1 MPSGLPPTT
10 ALLVV
15 DMQNRCASTEYGN
28 LPRARARGLDEA
40 AAHFETELAVAIP
53 HIAQLLGAFRSRK
66 MEILYTV
73 IESLTADGRDRSL
86 EYKHLGIHCA
96 PGAVESQVI
105 APVAPQGDEFVLA
118 KSCASAFNGTPL
130 DHILR
135 NLGITHLVVA
145 GVVLTGCVEGAVR
158 DAADRGYEVVVAED
172 ATAGWSAAMRSAAIR
187 AISGSYAAVL
197 STREIVAQLPSPRR
211 PGSRVR
217 TPARPAAAPAPSS
230 NAPDLFDP
238 ELARRHDGLPDPAL
252 EPRRSALL
260 IVDLQLAFAAP
271 GMDRRHPLEG
281 TGDDYYRHRLK
292 ELVIPSVRRLLDA
305 ARASQMEVIYA
316 VVEAHTRDGRE
327 RGGLHR
333 RLGILI
339 PAGSAGA
346 GILPAVAPQPDDIV
360 LRRTA
365 DSAFANG
372 QLHYVLGNLGIR
384 NLVAVGTGLSGRL
397 ESTIRDA
404 SNLGYRCVVV
414 DDAVV
419 GETAE
424 DHAATRNALHGIYA
438 LFKTT
443 VDVVDVLQA
452 RAARGTPVGL
462 TD

>member
-1 MPSGLPPTT
+1 MPPGLPPTT

-15 DMQNRCASTEYGN
+15 DMQNRCASAEYGN
-28 LPRARARGLDEA
+28 LPRARARGLHEA
-40 AAHFETELAVAIP
+40 AAHFEAELAVAVP

-86 EYKHLGIHCA
+86 EYKHLGIHSA

-118 KSCASAFNGTPL
+118 KSCASVFNGTPI
-130 DHILR
+130 DYILR
-135 NLGITHLVVA
+135 NLGITHLVVV

-172 ATAGWSAAMRSAAIR
+172 ATAGWSPAMRSAALR
-187 AISGSYAAVL
+187 AISGSYGSVL
-197 STREIVAQLPSPRR
+197 ATQEIVARLPSGRHVPRARSHDR
-211 PGSRVR
+211 PVA
-217 TPARPAAAPAPSS
+217 ARARLSTAPPGT
-230 NAPDLFDP
+230 FDP
-238 ELARRHDGLPDPAL
+238 QLTRRHDGLPDPAL
-252 EPRRSALL
+252 VPRRSALL
-260 IVDLQLAFAAP
+260 IVDLQLAFASP
-271 GMDRRHPLEG
+271 EMGRRHPIGG
-281 TGDDYYRHRLK
+281 TGDDYYRHRL
-292 ELVIPSVRRLLDA
+292 EGLVIPNVRRLLVT
-305 ARASQMEVIYA
+305 ARALQMEVIYA
-316 VVEAHTRDGRE
+316 VVEAYTRDGRE
-327 RGGLHR
+327 RSGLHR
-333 RLGILI
+333 RLGVLI

-365 DSAFANG
+365 DSAFTGG

-404 SNLGYRCVVV
+404 SNLGYQCVVV
-414 DDAVV
+414 DDATV

-424 DHAATRNALHGIYA
+424 DHTATRNVLHGIYA

-443 VDVVDVLQA
+443 DDVLDALQA
-452 RAARGTPVGL
+452 RAARGTPVA
-462 TD
+462 